1 MRTNPASTR
10 GAGFLPAIAEHAQC
24 FLGSGRRATL
34 ALVALA
40 TFCALATGCGGNS
53 SNASATQPTSMS
65 AAEAE
70 SRLKQIVLQPA
81 DAGADFTQ
89 DQAAAETNDDLARA
103 RPDTESARA
112 QYAGWGQTLQY
123 NVQHSTP
130 ITPDLVFSGKI
141 ARVMNTATLFQSP
154 EGATS
159 ALAFIRDLAAPTVAN
174 FLVNDAVGT
183 KISDTQV
190 VKDIAFPAKG
200 DESFGWRLTGKATFA
215 DGFTV
220 TFVAETVFVR
230 SGRVNGNV
238 TAVAF
243 GQAPKRDD
251 VIALVD
257 TFVERAKANG

>member
-10 GAGFLPAIAEHAQC
+10 SAGFQPAIAGRAQR
-24 FLGSGRRATL
+24 LSRSGRRATL

-40 TFCALATGCGGNS
+40 AVCGLAAACGGHS
-53 SNASATQPTSMS
+53 SNASATRPASIS
-65 AAEAE
+65 VPEAE
-70 SRLKQIVLQPA
+70 SLLKQIVLQPS

-89 DQAAAETNDDLARA
+89 DQAAMETNDDLARA

-112 QYAGWGQTLQY
+112 QYAGWRQTLQY

-130 ITPDLVFSGKI
+130 MTPDLVFSGKI
-141 ARVMNTATLFQSP
+141 ARVMNTATIFQSA

-174 FLVNDAVGT
+174 FLVNDAGGA

-200 DESFGWRLTGKATFA
+200 DESFAWRLTGKATFA
-215 DGFTV
+215 DGSAV
-220 TFVAETVFVR
+220 IFVADSVFVR
-230 SGRVNGNV
+230 AGRVNGNV

-251 VIALVD
+251 VIALID

>member
-1 MRTNPASTR
+1 M
-10 GAGFLPAIAEHAQC
+10 
-24 FLGSGRRATL
+24 
-34 ALVALA
+34 
-40 TFCALATGCGGNS
+40 
-53 SNASATQPTSMS
+53 
-65 AAEAE
+65 
-70 SRLKQIVLQPA
+70 
-81 DAGADFTQ
+81 
-89 DQAAAETNDDLARA
+89 ETNDDLARA

-141 ARVMNTATLFQSP
+141 ARVMNTATLFQLP

-174 FLVNDAVGT
+174 FLVNDAEGT

-200 DESFGWRLTGKATFA
+200 DESFAWRLTGKATFA
-215 DGFTV
+215 DGSTV
-220 TFVAETVFVR
+220 IFVADSVFVR
-230 SGRVNGNV
+230 AGRVNGNV